1 MTMVIR
7 TLSDEKKSLAARTV
21 SAYAFF
27 YMLGDALINKKP
39 LSNVRMG
46 DGELTLLQDCYAKR
60 GTPGYFD
67 TPITTYADDKLQ
79 KMGIYGITYHELYR
93 RLLIAG
99 NESTHFAPSVSGLTR
114 DDYDLYS
121 HFDDRRQYIDNFY
134 VNIWNDQMKAE
145 LYKQAGT
152 VLFIH
157 RSLETADAIQIN
169 LQRHL
174 NVRVNFLRLSSW
186 DESSS
191 VIDRACNDPASLV
204 LFSGGPGSKYISPEI
219 ANNSGKIV
227 LDIGNAAD
235 LWTLNQYNPSSH

>member
-27 YMLGDALINKKP
+27 YMLGDALINKTP

-46 DGELTLLQDCYAKR
+46 DGELTLIKDCLAKLD
-60 GTPGYFD
+60 TTEYFD
-67 TPITTYADDKLQ
+67 RPITTYPDDKLK
-79 KMGIYGITYHELYR
+79 KMGIYGITYHDLHR

-99 NESTHFAPSVSGLTR
+99 HESTHFAPSVSGLTR

-121 HFDDRRQYIDNFY
+121 CFDERPHYIDNFY

-157 RSLETADAIQIN
+157 RSLETADALQIN
-169 LQRHL
+169 LQKHL
-174 NVRVNFLRLSSW
+174 GVRVNFLRLSSW
-186 DESSS
+186 DESAA
-191 VIDRACNDPASLV
+191 VIDKACNDPAQLV

-219 ANNSGKIV
+219 ADNSGKIV

-235 LWTLNQYNPSSH
+235 LWTLSQYKP